1 MQHENKA
8 SEQTISTHTD
18 HKDTNVSSQDV
29 LVVTWGLLQKYTTH
43 CGVYATAFNGR
54 LQIQQL
60 DETGSSQDWNQ
71 KGQCILT
78 QWLHSNVS
86 VHSKNIPGPRLVF
99 ISSGTFYS
107 RTSAPCWQKTSILF
121 SGVHYILVFMFVS
134 AKAWPVW
141 AFFFFAGWETAHCV
155 LHNVEFQ
162 LKVQV
167 LSFCGGELAET

>member
-1 MQHENKA
+1 MKTVHQNRWFPHT
-8 SEQTISTHTD
+8 QTIRTQMFPA
-18 HKDTNVSSQDV
+18 KM
-29 LVVTWGLLQKYTTH
+29 LLWWHEVCCRNITH
-43 CGVYATAFNGR
+43 CGVYATTFNGC

-86 VHSKNIPGPRLVF
+86 VHSKNIPSPRLVC

-107 RTSAPCWQKTSILF
+107 RTAVPYWQKTSILF

-141 AFFFFAGWETAHCV
+141 AFFFFFAGWETAHCV

-167 LSFCGGELAET
+167 LSFCGGELAKT